1 VSRYLALDRN
11 GDGMLSEN
19 EYGRIRRA
27 ARDVDRNHDGKI
39 DRFEIQDACATGIL
53 SDRDIRG

>member
-1 VSRYLALDRN
+1 
-11 GDGMLSEN
+11 MLSEN

-53 SDRDIRG
+53 SGRDIRG